1 MFGHKQ
7 ILDCLYMVLVED
19 GGGKYS
25 FSWKTTELYFPDL
38 CDNMIQA

>member
-1 MFGHKQ
+1 MGEACCFFLITRVFYMFGHKQ

-25 FSWKTTELYFPDL
+25 FS
-38 CDNMIQA
+38 